1 MVSGKVL
8 SPPVELAKKSLQ
20 YYLENSHLLAVPEK
34 LVPELEG
41 RAGTFVS
48 LKKHGE
54 LRGCIG
60 TFQPTQESVAAEI
73 IHNAVS
79 AGTQDP
85 RFFPVELDEI
95 SELDF
100 SVDILAAPEGIDSL
114 QKLDPQKYGVIV
126 RHGRRSGLLLPMLE
140 GVDTVEEQVSIAM
153 QKAGIRPNEEIEL
166 YRFTVTRYT

>member
-1 MVSGKVL
+1 MSSNVT

-20 YYLENSHLLAVPEK
+20 YYLENDRLLAVPG
-34 LVPELEG
+34 ELATELTG
-41 RAGTFVS
+41 RAGAFVS

-60 TFQPTQESVAAEI
+60 TFQPTQESIAAEI

-85 RFFPVELDEI
+85 RFFPVELDEFP
-95 SELDF
+95 ELDI
-100 SVDILAAPEGIDSL
+100 SVDILAAPERIDSL
-114 QKLDPQKYGVIV
+114 EQLDPQKYGVIV

-153 QKAGIRPNEEIEL
+153 QKAGIRQDEEIEL